1 MPSLMH
7 VFIYIILPWCT
18 KGLGGQEYRESN
30 WDQEVEK
37 GEGCKLLHQRAQADD
52 KTGEG
57 WDLLRPRP
65 PEGVAAREQVRVTG
79 RGFSK
84 DGRNAGGLTYTY
96 QKLGSLDTSC
106 LYL

>member
-1 MPSLMH
+1 MVKSTENQ
-7 VFIYIILPWCT
+7 IGIKRW
-18 KGLGGQEYRESN
+18 KRRGLQALTP
-30 WDQEVEK
+30 
-37 GEGCKLLHQRAQADD
+37 EGLAVD

-65 PEGVAAREQVRVTG
+65 PEGVAARERVRVTG

-84 DGRNAGGLTYTY
+84 GGRSAGGLTYKY
-96 QKLGSLDTSC
+96 QKLGSLDSSY